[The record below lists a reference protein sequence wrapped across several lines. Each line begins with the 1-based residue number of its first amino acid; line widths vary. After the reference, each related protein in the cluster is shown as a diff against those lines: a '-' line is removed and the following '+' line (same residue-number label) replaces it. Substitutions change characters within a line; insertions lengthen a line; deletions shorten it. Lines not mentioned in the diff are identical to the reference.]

1 MTNWFHATRGI
12 GKPGSP
18 AMVRI
23 IGKVVKLGNSFPGLG
38 RCVNLCLWS
47 LNSKETWPIDRG
59 SVDAN
64 LRCSMA
70 MAQITRGIQRVTK
83 KSQLGIN
90 VVGTN

>member
-1 MTNWFHATRGI
+1 
-12 GKPGSP
+12 
-18 AMVRI
+18 MVRI

-38 RCVNLCLWS
+38 RCSNLCLWS
-47 LNSKETWPIDRG
+47 LNSYEKWPIYRG

-90 VVGTN
+90 VVGT